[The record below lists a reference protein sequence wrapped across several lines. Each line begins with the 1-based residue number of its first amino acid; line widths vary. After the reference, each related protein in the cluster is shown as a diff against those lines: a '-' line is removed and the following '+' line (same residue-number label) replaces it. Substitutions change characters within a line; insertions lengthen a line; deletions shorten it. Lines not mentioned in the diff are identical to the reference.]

1 MAKDYYSTLGVGRTA
16 TQDEIKKAYRKL
28 AVKYHPDKNPGDKQ
42 AEEQFK
48 EINAAYEV
56 LKDDQKRAAYD
67 RYGSEG
73 FQGGGGSG
81 FSGGHGFEGGFDF
94 SSQFTGFSD
103 IFEEMF
109 GSTFSTGGSGG
120 QRAAQ
125 HQPGSDMRYDIS
137 ITLEDAYK
145 GKKTRLKYTTLVK
158 CEACAGTGSEGSKRP
173 SPCPTCGGRGSV
185 RQNHGFITLER
196 TCQTCAGAGSVL
208 SDPCKRCSG
217 SGRIKGEK
225 NLEVDIPP
233 GISSG
238 SKIRIVGE
246 GEAGFKGAPPGNL
259 YIFVSVLPHKIFT
272 RNDSNLCCSVPISM
286 ASAALG
292 TRIEVPDLDGLQ
304 CGIDIPPGTQSGA
317 QFKVRGKGMPIV
329 NSSRRGDLVVEII
342 VETPVSL
349 SKRQREILEQF
360 AGERDDKI
368 NSPNSFEFFRK
379 LKDLFS

>member
-1 MAKDYYSTLGVGRTA
+1 MTKDYYSTLGVGRTA

-42 AEEQFK
+42 AEEKFK
-48 EINAAYEV
+48 EISAAYDM

-73 FQGGGGSG
+73 FQGGHSGGS
-81 FSGGHGFEGGFDF
+81 GFEGGFDF

-109 GSTFSTGGSGG
+109 GSTFTTGG

-125 HQPGSDMRYDIS
+125 HQPGSDMRYDIK
-137 ITLEDAYK
+137 ITLEDAYR
-145 GKKTRLKYTTLVK
+145 GKKTKLKYTTLVK
-158 CEACAGTGSEGSKRP
+158 CDACAGTGSEGSKRP

-196 TCQTCAGAGSVL
+196 TCQTCGGAGSIL

-217 SGRIKGEK
+217 SGRVKGEK
-225 NLEVDIPP
+225 NLEVDIPA
-233 GISSG
+233 GVSSG

-272 RNDSNLCCSVPISM
+272 RHDSDLRCSVPISM
-286 ASAALG
+286 VSAALS
-292 TRIEVPDLDGLQ
+292 TRIEVPDLDGTQ
-304 CGIDIPPGTQSGA
+304 CSIDIPPGTQSGA
-317 QFKVRGKGMPIV
+317 HFKVRGKGMPIV
-329 NSSRRGDLVVEII
+329 NSSRRGDLIVEII
-342 VETPVSL
+342 AETPVAL
-349 SKRQREILEQF
+349 SKQQREILEQF
-360 AGERDDKI
+360 ASERDDKT
-368 NSPNSFEFFRK
+368 NSPNSFEFFKK